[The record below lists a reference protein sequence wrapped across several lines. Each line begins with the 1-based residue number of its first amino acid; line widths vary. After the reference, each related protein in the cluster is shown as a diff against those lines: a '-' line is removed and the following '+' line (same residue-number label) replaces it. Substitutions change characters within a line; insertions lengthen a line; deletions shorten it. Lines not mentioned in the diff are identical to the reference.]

1 MIIIKTKR
9 ETAIVDEK
17 NVATIEFEKNTSEVW
32 IKFIM
37 PDGNYKSELYINAT
51 SVEYRPSTEQFT
63 ITQNDL

>member
-1 MIIIKTKR
+1 MIIIKTKM

-17 NVATIEFEKNTSEVW
+17 NVATIEFEKNTREVW

-37 PDGNYKSELYINAT
+37 PDGNYKSENYINVT